1 MKGQFP
7 STKPIMNTKYSEMAM
22 KWRRLKALRGNPKTA
37 RAFELPNALKRNK
50 GEKRKSS
57 N

>member
-1 MKGQFP
+1 LKGQFP